1 MGNHCHNFC
10 RYFIKKTL
18 SLWTKLHYQNVS
30 KHAIILN
37 GLYINSSIR
46 LRNDLYCVEWGVK
59 LYSLTHSL
67 INSSN
72 RIHYDYYYHFMNDVS
87 DVVQCHD
94 TTLSML
100 EYDMVKDVVCF
111 PIR

>member
-37 GLYINSSIR
+37 GLY
-46 LRNDLYCVEWGVK
+46 
-59 LYSLTHSL
+59 